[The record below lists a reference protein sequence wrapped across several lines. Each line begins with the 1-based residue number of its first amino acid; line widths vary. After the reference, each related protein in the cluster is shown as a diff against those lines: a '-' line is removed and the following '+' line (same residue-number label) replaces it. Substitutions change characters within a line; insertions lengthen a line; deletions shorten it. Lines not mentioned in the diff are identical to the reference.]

1 MTKKQK
7 TQKAVETVETVATE
21 QIVVTEV
28 ITANEV
34 DVVEEVIDALGE
46 QPTFDAFNKEFLET
60 SKPEDYFSPE
70 VCSSKYDGEREQRV
84 QIGLSMLTGLTP
96 EFKVNP
102 LLLLL
107 GKWWEVKPARAAIKK
122 MIDVEATEKGYNAD
136 AYLQIELNKEIERL
150 AAIQTAIDRLR
161 YAKTYFK
168 PRAGVSTA
176 VPTKDLIIDGEVWEV
191 PINELEKAKAEY
203 ADRDDLKRYIKTVSK
218 QKQISEIEEI

>member
-34 DVVEEVIDALGE
+34 GAVEEVIDALNE
-46 QPTFDAFNKEFLET
+46 KPVFDAFNREYLET
-60 SKPEDYFSPE
+60 AEPVFSPE
-70 VCSSKYDGEREQRV
+70 VCSSKYDNEREQRV
-84 QIGLSMLTGLTP
+84 QTGLSMLNGLTP